1 MYYSNGI
8 SCCKRWYRK
17 ITRNCQ
23 DVTKIIN
30 FIKGRALIHREFN
43 SFLEEIDPD
52 LTGLLYYT
60 DVRWLSKGKMSARFF
75 PEYQNSSI
83 GMGGS
88 EPVNQTLICLK

>member
-60 DVRWLSKGKMSARFF
+60 DARWLSKGKMSARFF
-75 PEYQNSSI
+75 PEYQN
-83 GMGGS
+83 
-88 EPVNQTLICLK
+88 